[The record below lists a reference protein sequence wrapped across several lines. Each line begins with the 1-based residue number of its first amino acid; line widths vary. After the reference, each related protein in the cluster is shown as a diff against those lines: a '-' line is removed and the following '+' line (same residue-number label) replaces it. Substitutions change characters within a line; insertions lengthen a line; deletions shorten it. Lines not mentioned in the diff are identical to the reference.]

1 MSIMTKRQQLF
12 AGADPV
18 VMYTTLDEAFVT
30 RDSQEE
36 ISASLLLAKVMG
48 AVISSNLDSSITH
61 ILCDLNQD
69 CIEWNIFIS
78 SGAFRNEKCGANLC
92 LLMKDK
98 LSETKSCHKVWLISP
113 RWIRSKWTE
122 ET

>member
-1 MSIMTKRQQLF
+1 MTKRQRLF
-12 AGADPV
+12 AGVDHV
-18 VMYTTLDEAFVT
+18 VMYTTLDEAFVS

-48 AVISSNLDSSITH
+48 AAISSNLDSSITH

-92 LLMKDK
+92 VLMKDN
-98 LSETKSCHKVWLISP
+98 LSKTKSCHKVWLVSP
-113 RWIRSKWTE
+113 RWIRSKWIEGT
-122 ET
+122 